1 MSNNTRNDNLNVTN
15 ISVKKKDSILFQLM
29 LLNLLML
36 ISFII
41 VMNLVMS
48 SMKRSTNTSIDMF
61 GSMMT
66 LTEHEASLKND
77 VMSLYDQT
85 TGYIAADAA
94 ETKEALLPQ
103 INAVRSTIKADIQA
117 LNDDFASVNDEE
129 ATAQLQ
135 EISEQYQRLSNLIDS
150 AIAKCDAEDQE
161 TAYNILFDKAEI
173 QKIAI
178 FHSTKALDNA
188 ITAQSNA
195 TTDTMNA
202 LLASGR
208 IIALLGMAATLVL
221 IIINFFISYK
231 NIVRKIRSISD
242 EVNTIITNIENGNGD
257 LTSRI
262 QTKTK
267 SELLFITTGINH
279 FIETLQGIMRD
290 VRNGSQVLTSSAEEV
305 ASQLQIAD
313 DNVTNSS
320 AALEQLSANM
330 ETLADTVASINNK
343 VADVEDATKAITD
356 EAANGTATASAI
368 KDEANIL
375 KSRVTTKKNEAG
387 QKMSVLSETLSK
399 SVKDSEKV
407 GQISEL
413 TNTIL
418 DIASQTNLLALNAS
432 IEAARAGEAGKGFSV
447 VATEINALADNS
459 RQTAANIQVISNEV
473 TDAVNDLAK
482 NAQDALDF
490 INGTVLNDYDEFV
503 ETGAKYEHTAD
514 IMDDMLTSF
523 THKADNLNEIM
534 TEMAESIQ
542 MITASIKESSTAIS
556 LSAESSTEIVGG
568 IKKISLAIN
577 QNNDVTEQLNETTE
591 KFKSL

>member
-1 MSNNTRNDNLNVTN
+1 MSNNMRNDNLNVTN

-129 ATAQLQ
+129 ATAQLS
-135 EISEQYQRLSNLIDS
+135 EISTQYERLSNLIDS
-150 AIAKCDAEDQE
+150 AIAKCDAGDQE

-320 AALEQLSANM
+320 AALDQLSANM

>member
-1 MSNNTRNDNLNVTN
+1 MSNNTRNDIPSATN

-29 LLNLLML
+29 LLNFLML

-41 VMNLVMS
+41 VMNLVTN
-48 SMKRSTNTSIDMF
+48 SMKRSTDTSIDMF
-61 GSMMT
+61 SSMMT
-66 LTEHEASLKND
+66 LTEHEATLKSD

-85 TGYIAADAA
+85 TGYIAADAL

-103 INAVRSTIKADIQA
+103 INAVRNAIQADIKA
-117 LNDDFASVNDEE
+117 LNDDFALINDEE
-129 ATAQLQ
+129 ATAQLA
-135 EISEQYQRLSNLIDS
+135 EISTQYQRLSDLIDS
-150 AIAKCDAEDQE
+150 AIAKCDAGDQE

-178 FHSTKALDNA
+178 FHSSKALDEA
-188 ITAQSNA
+188 INNQAHTTTA
-195 TTDTMNA
+195 TMNE

-208 IIALLGMAATLVL
+208 AIAIIGMAVILVL
-221 IIINFFISYK
+221 IIINFLISYK

-242 EVNTIITNIENGNGD
+242 EVNTIISNIEQGNGD
-257 LTSRI
+257 LTARI
-262 QTKTK
+262 TTKTK
-267 SELLFITTGINH
+267 SELLFITGGINH
-279 FIETLQGIMRD
+279 FIETLQGIMKD
-290 VRNGSQVLTSSAEEV
+290 VRNGSEILTSSAEEV
-305 ASQLQIAD
+305 ASQLQLAD

-320 AALEQLSANM
+320 AALEELSANM
-330 ETLADTVASINNK
+330 ETLAETVASINTK
-343 VADVEDATKAITD
+343 VTDVEEATKAITD
-356 EAANGTATASAI
+356 EAASGTETATAI
-368 KDEANIL
+368 KEEANAL
-375 KSRVTTKKNEAG
+375 KSRVTTKKSDAG
-387 QKMSVLSETLSK
+387 NQMSVLSQTLSK

-407 GQISEL
+407 SQISEL

-447 VATEINALADNS
+447 VATEISALADNS

-473 TDAVNDLAK
+473 TEAVNDLAK

-490 INGTVLNDYDEFV
+490 INGTVLGDYDEFV
-503 ETGAKYEHTAD
+503 ETGEKYEHTAD
-514 IMDDMLTSF
+514 IMDEMLTSF
-523 THKADNLNEIM
+523 TKKADNLNEIM

-542 MITASIKESSTAIS
+542 MITSSIKESSRAIS
-556 LSAESSTEIVGG
+556 LSAESSTEIVSG
-568 IKKISLAIN
+568 IKKISVAIN

>member
-1 MSNNTRNDNLNVTN
+1 MANNTRNEISNATNVT
-15 ISVKKKDSILFQLM
+15 VRKKDSILFQLM
-29 LLNLLML
+29 TLNVLML
-36 ISFII
+36 IAFII

-48 SMKRSTNTSIDMF
+48 SMERTTNTSIDMF
-61 GSMMT
+61 SSMMT
-66 LTEHEASLKND
+66 LTEHEATLKSD

-103 INAVRSTIKADIQA
+103 INAVRTAIQADIAA
-117 LNDDFASVNDEE
+117 LNEDFASINDEE
-129 ATAQLQ
+129 ATTQLD
-135 EISEQYQRLSNLIDS
+135 EISTQYQRLSDLIDS
-150 AIAKCDAEDQE
+150 AIEKCDAGDQE

-178 FHSTKALDNA
+178 FHSSKALDNA
-188 ITAQSNA
+188 INAQAN
-195 TTDTMNA
+195 TTTTTMNA
-202 LLASGR
+202 LLASGK
-208 IIALLGMAATLVL
+208 IIVLIGMAAILVL
-221 IIINFFISYK
+221 IIINFLISYK

-242 EVNTIITNIENGNGD
+242 EVNTIITNIEQGNGD
-257 LTSRI
+257 LTARI

-267 SELLFITTGINH
+267 SELLFITGGINH

-290 VRNGSQVLTSSAEEV
+290 VRNGSQILTTSSEEV
-305 ASQLQIAD
+305 ASQLRLAD

-320 AALEQLSANM
+320 AALEELSANM
-330 ETLADTVASINNK
+330 ETLADTVSSINAK
-343 VADVEDATKAITD
+343 VQDVETATKAITD
-356 EAANGTATASAI
+356 EATNGTATAIAI
-368 KDEANIL
+368 KEEANAL
-375 KSRVTTKKNEAG
+375 KSRVTTKKADAG
-387 QKMSVLSETLSK
+387 NQMSALSETLSK

-407 GQISEL
+407 SQISEL

-447 VATEINALADNS
+447 VATEISALADNS

-473 TDAVNDLAK
+473 TEAVNDLAK
-482 NAQDALDF
+482 NAQNALDF
-490 INGTVLNDYDEFV
+490 INGTVLGDYDEFV
-503 ETGAKYEHTAD
+503 DTGEKYEHTAD
-514 IMDDMLTSF
+514 IMDDMLVSF
-523 THKADNLNEIM
+523 TQKADNLNEIM
-534 TEMAESIQ
+534 IEMAESIQ
-542 MITASIKESSTAIS
+542 MITTSIQESSKAIS

-577 QNNDVTEQLNETTE
+577 QNTDVTEQLNETTE